1 MAGHRELHG
10 GLPDPGV
17 PEPPGRDHELDGLRQ
32 VGHLLL
38 HVHGAIGAHAE
49 GRVAAHKDHLPV
61 VQAALKLHCRNG
73 SRGKRYEQG
82 CECTTYTLRPEEIW
96 MSDRE
101 VPPVHTSAEKP

>member
-1 MAGHRELHG
+1 
-10 GLPDPGV
+10 
-17 PEPPGRDHELDGLRQ
+17 
-32 VGHLLL
+32 
-38 HVHGAIGAHAE
+38 
-49 GRVAAHKDHLPV
+49 